1 MKDKI
6 IKSIKKLILLFPKAI
21 SDLGQLLLILF
32 LIWCVL
38 HGVQDFLGIEYH
50 SRDE

>member
-38 HGVQDFLGIEYH
+38 HGIQDFFGIEYH
-50 SRDE
+50 PRDE